1 MKTLYITGNKNNIIY
16 LKDNFSNALYIN
28 SLSKNIKSILKNIK
42 QNNYDKIIFENY
54 FVCLKDFIK
63 KSNIDTKVLW
73 TKGLA
78 TLNDEFE
85 LTELLEIIDMLK
97 NNKIKALGFTE
108 DNLYETYK
116 SLDNVYSV
124 KLTVKQKIKSYKG
137 NKGITILGGPY
148 EWTCNYFNQLSAIK
162 MTNKELVL
170 DKEIN
175 IVKRFNKLFDI
186 KNNINEISV
195 ASAVYFSSYN
205 NLEIIN
211 SFNSGVPV
219 LLGNNTLF
227 FKNTKIE
234 DKIIVKSDDDV
245 EEICNKLNYLYENGK
260 EIIDEYKKIKEEY
273 DKKSEES
280 IKDFIEV

>member
-1 MKTLYITGNKNNIIY
+1 MKTLYITGNKDNIIY
-16 LKDNFSNALYIN
+16 LKDNFSDVLYIN
-28 SLSKNIKSILKNIK
+28 ALSKNIK
-42 QNNYDKIIFENY
+42 QNNYDKVIFENY
-54 FVCLKDFIK
+54 FVCLKDFIE
-63 KSNIDTKVLW
+63 KSNVDIKILW

-116 SLDNVYSV
+116 YLGNVYNV
-124 KLTVKQKIKSYKG
+124 KLTVKQKVKAYKG
-137 NKGITILGGPY
+137 NKGITILGDPY

-195 ASAVYFSSYN
+195 ASAVYFSSYD
-205 NLEIIN
+205 NLKIID
-211 SFNSGVPV
+211 SFNNGIPV

-227 FKNTKIE
+227 FKETKLE
-234 DKIIVKSDDDV
+234 DKIIVKSDDDI
-245 EEICNKLNYLYENGK
+245 EEISNKLLYLYDNGK
-260 EIIDEYKKIKEEY
+260 EIIEEYKKIKEKY
-273 DKKSEES
+273 DVISE
-280 IKDFIEV
+280 KTVNNFIEV

>member
-16 LKDNFSNALYIN
+16 LKDNFSNVLYMN
-28 SLSKNIKSILKNIK
+28 SLSKNIKNILKNIK
-42 QNNYDKIIFENY
+42 ENNYDKVIFENY

-63 KSNIDTKVLW
+63 KSNVDTKVLW

-97 NNKIKALGFTE
+97 SSKIKALGFTE

-162 MTNKELVL
+162 MTNKKLVL

-195 ASAVYFSSYN
+195 ASAVYFSSYD
-205 NLEIIN
+205 NLKIID
-211 SFNSGVPV
+211 SFNNGIPV

-227 FKNTKIE
+227 FKNTKLE
-234 DKIIVKSDDDV
+234 NKIIVKSDDDI
-245 EEICNKLNYLYENGK
+245 EEISNKLNYLYKNGK
-260 EIIDEYKKIKEEY
+260 EIIEEYKNIKENY
-273 DKKSEES
+273 DVISE
-280 IKDFIEV
+280 KTVNKFIEV

>member
-1 MKTLYITGNKNNIIY
+1 MKTLYITGNKNDVIY
-16 LKDNFSNALYIN
+16 LKDNFSNVLYM
-28 SLSKNIKSILKNIK
+28 SPLSKNIKGILKNIK
-42 QNNYDKIIFENY
+42 QNNYEKVIFENY

-63 KSNIDTKVLW
+63 KSNVDVKVLW

-97 NNKIKALGFTE
+97 SSKIKALGFTE

-137 NKGITILGGPY
+137 NKGITILGDPY

-162 MTNKELVL
+162 MTNKNLVL

-195 ASAVYFSSYN
+195 ASAVYFSSYD
-205 NLEIIN
+205 NLKIID
-211 SFNSGVPV
+211 SFNNGIPV

-227 FKNTKIE
+227 FKNTKLE
-234 DKIIVKSDDDV
+234 NKIIVKSDDDI
-245 EEICNKLNYLYENGK
+245 EEISNKLNYLYKNGK
-260 EIIDEYKKIKEEY
+260 EIIEEYKNIKENY
-273 DKKSEES
+273 DVISE
-280 IKDFIEV
+280 KTVNKFIEV